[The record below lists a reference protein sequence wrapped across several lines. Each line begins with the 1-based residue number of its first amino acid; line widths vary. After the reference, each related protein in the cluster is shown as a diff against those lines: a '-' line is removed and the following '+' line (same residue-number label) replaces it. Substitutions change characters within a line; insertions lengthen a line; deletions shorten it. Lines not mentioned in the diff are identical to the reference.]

1 MCVSALPARGEP
13 AGSCS
18 PAVASAPFRP
28 VTGLLRAR
36 VTLWAKYKPRLL
48 RPLSRHVNLP
58 DRASLLRLRSLVHPV
73 ISVLAQTGVRRKT
86 NFLLCGPY
94 KHLSDITDTAFLFGR
109 MEKSQTWV
117 VVMVVQHC
125 DLMPL
130 NPTLKDGP
138 KVNYVMCISPLCTC
152 DSSSKSF
159 VCSLTATFEV
169 FFHDLWA

>member
-1 MCVSALPARGEP
+1 MCVSALPARGEL

-18 PAVASAPFRP
+18 SAVASAPFRP

-94 KHLSDITDTAFLFGR
+94 KHLNDITDTAFLFGR

-117 VVMVVQHC
+117 VVMVIQHC

-130 NPTLKDGP
+130 NPTLKDGR
-138 KVNYVMCISPLCTC
+138 KVNFTLCVFYH
-152 DSSSKSF
+152 SAH
-159 VCSLTATFEV
+159 VTAAAKALFA
-169 FFHDLWA
+169 L